1 MKTTTLSQLANRV
14 PVPSATYWYRLEP
27 RPRTNSLAGP
37 TAAPVRDPLWFITRQ
52 WQMGEFLAEDAASP
66 AYVEIRSAYGL
77 LTDWKTPAGSP
88 QAIPAGVPLE
98 PLVEREAIT
107 PDLSLS
113 VEL

>member
-14 PVPSATYWYRLEP
+14 LVPSGTYWYRLEP

-66 AYVEIRSAYGL
+66 AYVEIGSSYGS
-77 LTDWKTPAGSP
+77 LTDWKTPTGSP

-98 PLVEREAIT
+98 PLVAKLLRLI
-107 PDLSLS
+107 SR
-113 VEL
+113 